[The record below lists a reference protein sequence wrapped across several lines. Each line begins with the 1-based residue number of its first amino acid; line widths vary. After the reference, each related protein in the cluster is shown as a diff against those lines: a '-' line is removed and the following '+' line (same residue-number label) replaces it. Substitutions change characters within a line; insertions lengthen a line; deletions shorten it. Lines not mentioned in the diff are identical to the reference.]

1 MYAKVTGSTVDK
13 FPYTIR
19 DLKSDNPNVSFT
31 TATTLDD
38 VAAYGVVQVTRN
50 ADPAYDPATE
60 KLVEG
65 TPVESA
71 GSWSI
76 TRVVIPMTQEEQDAY
91 ADRVAKE
98 EDTAAIKVDPQVTAL
113 LKARPAQINSYID
126 AQVTDMA
133 SAKEVLKVLA
143 RALAVVGHD
152 TVR

>member
-71 GSWSI
+71 GSWSV
-76 TRVVIPMTQEEQDAY
+76 TRVVTPMTQEEQDAY